1 METNIIT
8 YLSEQLNES
17 ILDFQSISGGDI
29 SQAYLLRTRDN
40 SYFLKANKSPKAL
53 DMFQKEALGL
63 KDIAETNTISTP
75 DVLHCN
81 KLEDTSLL
89 LMEYIPAKTPSSKN
103 FKTLGKQLGNLHK
116 VSSSSFGFVS
126 DNYIG
131 SLHQSNKPTNTWIEF
146 YVNERLF
153 PQLQLAILNQ
163 LLLESECPSK
173 EQMTAK
179 LAPFFQNVVPSLLHG
194 DLWSGNYLISQ
205 EGTPYLID
213 PAPYYGH
220 HEVDIAMSK
229 LFGGFAPEFYK
240 AYYKQH
246 SETSHT
252 QDRISIYQLYYL
264 LVHLNLFGKSYYGSV
279 SHLLEK
285 YF

>member
-8 YLSEQLNES
+8 YLSDQLNES

-29 SQAYLLRTRDN
+29 SQAYKLNTKHN
-40 SYFLKANKSPKAL
+40 SYFLKTNKSPKAL

-63 KDIAETNTISTP
+63 KLIAETNTISTP
-75 DVLHCN
+75 NVLHCSQ
-81 KLEDTSLL
+81 LEDISLL
-89 LMEYIPAKTPSSKN
+89 LMEYIPAKTPSSKD
-103 FKTLGKQLGNLHK
+103 FKTLGEELGNLHK
-116 VSSSSFGFVS
+116 VSNNSFGFDS

-131 SLHQSNKPTNTWIEF
+131 SLHQSNKPTDTWIEF

-153 PQLQLAILNQ
+153 PQLQLAIQNQ
-163 LLLESECPSK
+163 LLLDSECPSK
-173 EQMTAK
+173 EQMIEK

-205 EGTPYLID
+205 DGTPYLID

-220 HEVDIAMSK
+220 HEVDIAMTK
-229 LFGGFAPEFYK
+229 LFGGFAPEFYM
-240 AYYKQH
+240 AYYKKH
-246 SETSHT
+246 PESSYTE
-252 QDRISIYQLYYL
+252 DRISIYQLYYL
-264 LVHLNLFGKSYYGSV
+264 LVHLNLFGKSYYSSV

-285 YF
+285 HF